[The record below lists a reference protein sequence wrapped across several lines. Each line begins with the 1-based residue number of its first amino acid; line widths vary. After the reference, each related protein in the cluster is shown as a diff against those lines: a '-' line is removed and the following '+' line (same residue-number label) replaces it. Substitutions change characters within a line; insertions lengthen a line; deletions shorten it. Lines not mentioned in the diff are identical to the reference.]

1 MNMRKFLSFSA
12 ACLLLGGIIGLALP
26 TGCSTPQSTAYKAA
40 ATTQVTV
47 DTAMHLWG
55 AYVSAQ
61 KAAGK
66 PVPIA
71 TEQAVKDKFN
81 IYRKAMIAVCDAGAV
96 YSAASSTNAAGAT
109 GLAGAFDQAV
119 LNANNT
125 ISDLTAFIASLGVKL
140 Q

>member
-1 MNMRKFLSFSA
+1 MKKLKFLLFA
-12 ACLLLGGIIGLALP
+12 PLILGVFILGLAALNQ
-26 TGCSTPQSTAYKAA
+26 GCSTPNTTAYKAA

-61 KAAGK
+61 KAAGT
-66 PVPIA
+66 PVPLA
-71 TEQAVKDKFN
+71 TEQAVKDKLVL
-81 IYRKAMIAVCDAGAV
+81 YQKAMAGVCDAGAAW
-96 YSAASSTNAAGAT
+96 SGATTTNATGIT